1 MNTEQRSNHPR
12 RTLEV
17 DGVSKRKL
25 ATIGGRFGFLLP
37 RLPRNCLI
45 LLVPTPGLEPGRRFP
60 SYGF

>member
-25 ATIGGRFGFLLP
+25 ATIGGRFRTIARG
-37 RLPRNCLI
+37 
-45 LLVPTPGLEPGRRFP
+45 GA
-60 SYGF
+60 